1 MLDFFKGILNDADGY
16 PSSKRIISVV
26 LSLLIGLAFAAN
38 LIWDFKVD
46 DNILNA
52 VMLIVISGLG
62 ISGAEKFVPKTDHLK
77 NK

>member
-1 MLDFFKGILNDADGY
+1 MLEFFKGILNDGDGY

-26 LSLLIGLAFAAN
+26 LSLLIGIAFLAN
-38 LIWDFKVD
+38 LIWGLKID
-46 DNILNA
+46 DNILDA